1 VKFFKKSSIGYGR
14 LVSAQRKL
22 GLKEL
27 KLLQN
32 VKTRWNSEFYMI
44 ERIYD
49 MRDALRLVLHIFPQL
64 PLLDRDDW
72 VTIEELIDI
81 LAPIESAT
89 RMLCGSSYST
99 ISSVIPII
107 LNISEKITKMNFKSQ
122 NILKF
127 RACVVKNIKER
138 FDKKETDKLLN
149 ISTLLDPRYKKGIL
163 F

>member
-49 MRDALRLVLHIFPQL
+49 MRD
-64 PLLDRDDW
+64 DDW

-138 FDKKETDKLLN
+138 FDKIETDKLLN